1 MEKITE
7 RPQFVTDEHLVYL
20 DDLRSSGAINTYDMP
35 SWLKDAFG
43 LDRESAKEIHLYWM
57 KTFSARQRG

>member
-7 RPQFVTDEHLVYL
+7 RPQFVTDEHLSYL
-20 DDLRSSGAINTYDMP
+20 DDLSESGAINMFAAGV
-35 SWLKDAFG
+35 WLKDAFG
-43 LDRESAKEIHLYWM
+43 LDRESAKEVLMYWM